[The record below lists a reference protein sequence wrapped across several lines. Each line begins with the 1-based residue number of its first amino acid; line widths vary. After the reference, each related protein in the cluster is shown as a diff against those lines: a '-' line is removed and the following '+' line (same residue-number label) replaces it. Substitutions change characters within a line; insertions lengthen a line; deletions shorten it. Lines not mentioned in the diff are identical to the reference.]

1 MNLFLRSL
9 ILKRIIVTFFIM
21 NWGFLGDG
29 FRAFGQNHTPYLNK
43 LEIPKTLELGT
54 SDGLLF
60 DFSIESL
67 KNAKQSGVNF
77 LEISLT
83 KFIKLKHE
91 ERVQLASMIREN
103 SQKTGVQLWSV
114 HLPYG
119 NDFDVSN
126 INEVERKKNVK
137 TQKEFID
144 IAELLGV
151 KRMVLHPSVDRIT
164 SSVRQLHIE
173 ALRESLLE
181 LQDYL
186 KGKSVSLNIENLPR
200 ACLGNS
206 IEEMAKI
213 LEGIPNIGICA
224 DVNHMKGVKPE
235 DFISFFGKR
244 IKMVH
249 MSDYD
254 FVDEKHWLP
263 GWGDNNWNNIIL
275 SLIEAGYDG
284 PFMYE
289 VIKPFTS
296 IEGLKD
302 NYKNLMNNFKG
313 WIRNI

>member
-1 MNLFLRSL
+1 MNSFLKKL
-9 ILKRIIVTFFIM
+9 APIIVTFFIL
-21 NWGFLGDG
+21 NWGFLGSG
-29 FRAFGQNHTPYLNK
+29 FGAFGQNNTPYLNK

-54 SDGLLF
+54 SDDLLS
-60 DFSIESL
+60 DFSMESL
-67 KNAKQSGVNF
+67 KNAKQNGIQC

-83 KFIKLKHE
+83 EFTKLKHE
-91 ERVQLASMIREN
+91 ARVQLASTIREN
-103 SQKTGVQLWSV
+103 SRKAGIQLWSA

-119 NDFDVSN
+119 KDFDVSN
-126 INEVERKKNVK
+126 INEVERKENIKR
-137 TQKEFID
+137 QKEFID

-164 SSVRQLHIE
+164 PSVRQLHVE
-173 ALRESLLE
+173 ALRKSLLE

-186 KGKSVSLNIENLPR
+186 KGKSLSLNIENLPR

-213 LEGIPNIGICA
+213 IEGIPDIGICA

-249 MSDYD
+249 MADYD
-254 FVDEKHWLP
+254 LVDEKHWLP

-275 SLIEAGYDG
+275 SLIQAGYDG

-289 VIKPFTS
+289 VIKPFIS

>member
-1 MNLFLRSL
+1 M
-9 ILKRIIVTFFIM
+9 
-21 NWGFLGDG
+21 
-29 FRAFGQNHTPYLNK
+29 GQSNTPNLNK
-43 LEIPKTLELGT
+43 LQIPKTLELGT
-54 SDGLLF
+54 SDDLLS

-67 KNAKQSGVNF
+67 KNARQNGVHF

-91 ERVQLASMIREN
+91 ERIQLASMIREN
-103 SQKTGVQLWSV
+103 SRKTGIQLWSV

-126 INEVERKKNVK
+126 INEAERKKNIN
-137 TQKEFID
+137 TQKHFID

-164 SSVRQLHIE
+164 GPVRQLHIE
-173 ALRESLLE
+173 ALRKSLIE
-181 LQDYL
+181 LQEYL

-213 LEGIPNIGICA
+213 LEGIPDIGICA
-224 DVNHMKGVKPE
+224 DVNHMKGVRPE
-235 DFISFFGKR
+235 EFISFFGKR

-249 MSDYD
+249 MADYD

-275 SLIEAGYDG
+275 SLIQAGYDG

-296 IEGLKD
+296 IEELKD
-302 NYKNLMNNFKG
+302 NYNNLMNNFKG

>member
-1 MNLFLRSL
+1 MSL
-9 ILKRIIVTFFIM
+9 PFKKYLPAIIAFFIT
-21 NWGFLGDG
+21 NCYFSGNGALG
-29 FRAFGQNHTPYLNK
+29 QSNTPNLNK
-43 LEIPKTLELGT
+43 LQIPKTLELGT
-54 SDGLLF
+54 SDDLLS

-67 KNAKQSGVNF
+67 KNARQNGVHF

-91 ERVQLASMIREN
+91 ERIQLASMIREN
-103 SQKTGVQLWSV
+103 SRKTGIQLWSV

-126 INEVERKKNVK
+126 INEAERKKNIN
-137 TQKEFID
+137 TQKHFID

-164 SSVRQLHIE
+164 GPVRQLHIE
-173 ALRESLLE
+173 ALRKSLIE
-181 LQDYL
+181 LQEYL

-213 LEGIPNIGICA
+213 LEGIPDIGICA
-224 DVNHMKGVKPE
+224 DVNHMKGVRPE
-235 DFISFFGKR
+235 EFISFFGKR

-249 MSDYD
+249 MADYD

-275 SLIEAGYDG
+275 SLIQAGYDG

-296 IEGLKD
+296 IEELKD
-302 NYKNLMNNFKG
+302 NYNNLMNNFKG